1 MRAVCQKT
9 GAGWYRYEAGSRG
22 ATPNP
27 EAARLVEEAAR
38 QSGITRPRDF
48 LRAKSIIEKSGTPIL
63 GIVLNQVPVRKV
75 NQYYSYYRAYAK
87 ADTKA

>member
-1 MRAVCQKT
+1 MGAATDGVILVC
-9 GAGWYRYEAGSRG
+9 
-22 ATPNP
+22 
-27 EAARLVEEAAR
+27 

-63 GIVLNQVPVRKV
+63 GVVLNQVPVRKV